1 MSEDLP
7 PDEKFNRLVSA
18 VSEQLGIQKFQQAIE
33 DQQKTLDRFLH
44 ELGNTNAIV
53 KQIVDVI
60 NGNVERPQT
69 TTSGTAT
76 EQPQQYAQVT
86 QPSGVP
92 LEMKMQAISQIK
104 EAIAPLVDL
113 YKAYKGMNQPQQSS
127 FFDDEWIKG
136 QIMDMVKE
144 NISLGQDITQSVR
157 RSLTSKKAR
166 DSIYKALESPGVE

>member
-1 MSEDLP
+1 MSEDLS

-44 ELGNTNAIV
+44 ELGNTNAVV

-60 NGNVERPQT
+60 NGNQQQQQPQ
-69 TTSGTAT
+69 
-76 EQPQQYAQVT
+76 EQPQQTQQQQPQVM
-86 QPSGVP
+86 SAGIP
-92 LEMKMQAISQIK
+92 LEVKMQAISSVK
-104 EAIAPLVDL
+104 DAIQPLVDL